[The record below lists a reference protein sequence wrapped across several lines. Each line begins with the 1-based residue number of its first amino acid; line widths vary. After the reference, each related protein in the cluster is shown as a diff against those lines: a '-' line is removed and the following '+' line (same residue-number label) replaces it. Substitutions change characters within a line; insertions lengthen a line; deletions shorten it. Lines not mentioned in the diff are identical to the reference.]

1 MAEDREFV
9 DIAREFLILV
19 GRDLDSYV
27 SEKSSVEV
35 SGPTKVTLFTASHI
49 QFAKYGRGP
58 GKKPPLDAILEFV
71 KKKGIIFEDTDARGT
86 AFAIQL
92 SISKKG
98 TKNWVPNAPDALQ
111 EAVNKQ
117 LNKYYDKVEVANT
130 EKTNQEIK
138 EIFDK
143 QFPLTIKFKA

>member
-1 MAEDREFV
+1 MAKDKEFV
-9 DIAREFLILV
+9 DIAREFLMLV

-27 SEKSSVEV
+27 SEKSFVEV
-35 SGPTKVTLFTASHI
+35 DGPNQVSLFTASHI

-71 KKKGIIFEDTDARGT
+71 KKKGIIFENTDARGT
-86 AFAIQL
+86 AFAIQI
-92 SISKKG
+92 SISKRG

-111 EAVNKQ
+111 EAVNSQ
-117 LNKYYDKVEVANT
+117 LNKYYDEVEKANL
-130 EKTNQEIK
+130 EKTNREIK

-143 QFPLTIKFKA
+143 QFPLTIKLKA